1 MAIIKRVVLHNYKR
15 FKDLDLGLND
25 DINIFIG
32 DNESGKSSILQAIDL
47 TIRGSRHKVEDIGLD
62 KLFNVE
68 ETISFMRS
76 DRSYANLP
84 RMFVELY
91 LDEQNNLNLSGINN
105 SKHMNCDGL
114 KFVCSPNDEL
124 SSQINNVLSSS
135 SQTFPFEF
143 YKIEFSTFQG
153 GTYTGHNKYMR
164 DIFLDNSM
172 IGSEYAMS
180 EFVRD
185 IFSANLSEQERH
197 EARWTYRQQ
206 KENFKT
212 EKLNQYSG
220 RLNQYSFAIKNSSHN
235 NLDTDITI
243 EEDNITLDNKGTG
256 RQCFIKADI
265 ALRQSGDNI
274 DTILLEE
281 PENHLS
287 HINMRKLIDNIRS
300 TNDKQIFIATH
311 SDLISTRLNL
321 QKCFLLNSA
330 SITCKSLSAISDD
343 TARFF
348 MKAPDN
354 NMLQFVMSPKTIL
367 VEGDAEFIL
376 MDAMF
381 QKVLGKSLDDA
392 GVDVI
397 SVDGKCF
404 KRYVEIA
411 ALLNLRVAVITDND
425 GNNQKNI
432 LDNYSGYDNTTFPNV
447 LIKADEEDARK
458 TFEICI
464 YEDNRSLCDNLFSGR
479 RRTLSVIEYM
489 LSNKAE
495 AAFMILENDASN
507 IVVPRYIEEATRW
520 IDE

>member
-1 MAIIKRVVLHNYKR
+1 
-15 FKDLDLGLND
+15 
-25 DINIFIG
+25 
-32 DNESGKSSILQAIDL
+32 
-47 TIRGSRHKVEDIGLD
+47 
-62 KLFNVE
+62 
-68 ETISFMRS
+68 
-76 DRSYANLP
+76 
-84 RMFVELY
+84 
-91 LDEQNNLNLSGINN
+91 
-105 SKHMNCDGL
+105 
-114 KFVCSPNDEL
+114 
-124 SSQINNVLSSS
+124 
-135 SQTFPFEF
+135 
-143 YKIEFSTFQG
+143 
-153 GTYTGHNKYMR
+153 
-164 DIFLDNSM
+164 
-172 IGSEYAMS
+172 
-180 EFVRD
+180 
-185 IFSANLSEQERH
+185 
-197 EARWTYRQQ
+197 
-206 KENFKT
+206 
-212 EKLNQYSG
+212 
-220 RLNQYSFAIKNSSHN
+220 
-235 NLDTDITI
+235 
-243 EEDNITLDNKGTG
+243 
-256 RQCFIKADI
+256 
-265 ALRQSGDNI
+265 
-274 DTILLEE
+274 
-281 PENHLS
+281 
-287 HINMRKLIDNIRS
+287 
-300 TNDKQIFIATH
+300 
-311 SDLISTRLNL
+311 
-321 QKCFLLNSA
+321 
-330 SITCKSLSAISDD
+330 
-343 TARFF
+343 